1 MHKSYFTICK
11 ISLHYVKNI
20 QNDKNNDFKRR
31 EKHLDNYLQ
40 QNLYIYKLI
49 YMLYKKYM
57 EISMKDNTK
66 MKKVT

>member
-1 MHKSYFTICK
+1 MIK
-11 ISLHYVKNI
+11 IMILKEE
-20 QNDKNNDFKRR
+20 

-40 QNLYIYKLI
+40 QILYIYKLI

-66 MKKVT
+66 MKKVTWTT